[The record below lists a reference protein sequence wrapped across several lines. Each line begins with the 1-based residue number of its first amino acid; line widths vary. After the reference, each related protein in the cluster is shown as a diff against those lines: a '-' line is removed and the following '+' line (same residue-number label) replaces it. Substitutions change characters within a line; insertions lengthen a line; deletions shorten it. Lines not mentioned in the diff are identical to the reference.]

1 MTRALF
7 HYDLRSPHAWLAAER
22 ISGVFAGAEAT
33 PPEWR
38 PVLIPPAP
46 MTDQERLD
54 FEQLA
59 RSRGLPDPRWPK
71 PASGDG
77 EVDWDRAAL
86 GVLYAA
92 EAGRV
97 IAVTLAAFRQQFA
110 GGRDIG
116 DPDTILIAAASCELH
131 PNAVTRGIE
140 SRAIVDRLEANT
152 AEAQALGVTDT
163 PSVSVGD
170 RVFVGED
177 ALESAAR
184 ASVAG

>member
-7 HYDLRSPHAWLAAER
+7 HYDLRSPYAWLAAER
-22 ISGVFAGAEAT
+22 ISEVFAQAEAT

-38 PVLIPPAP
+38 PVLIPPDP
-46 MTDQERLD
+46 MTDQERLE

-59 RSRGLPDPRWPK
+59 RSRGLPDPRWPQT
-71 PASGDG
+71 ANGDG
-77 EVDWDRAAL
+77 ETGLDRAAL
-86 GVLYAA
+86 GILYAA

-131 PNAVTRGIE
+131 PNAVSRGIE
-140 SRAIVDRLEANT
+140 SRTIVDRLETNT
-152 AEAQALGVTDT
+152 VEAHALGVTAT
-163 PSVSVGD
+163 PSVSVGE
-170 RVFVGED
+170 RVFVGEE
-177 ALESAAR
+177 ALEQAAR
-184 ASVAG
+184 ASAAG